1 MRKFFTLIELL
12 FVIAIISILASLLL
26 PALGKAKNKSKEI
39 ICRGNLKQIG
49 LATHMYIGDF
59 NDNFPP
65 DYAPCGGVY
74 AKFMIFQA
82 IRPYTGWNLVA
93 PTDLDERIK
102 NSKQTIC
109 PMDQSPYMA
118 KGEDPYGVSS
128 CDYRMASYTS
138 VFYLKKY
145 KASKIASDYIIMFET
160 AISYSPHSCV
170 GFEGAADY
178 YLYEPGGIIP
188 RMLEIRH
195 SKGANYLFVDGSVQW
210 LPLGRYVKI
219 SPAP

>member
-1 MRKFFTLIELL
+1 MRKLFTLIELL

-49 LATHMYIGDF
+49 LAAHMYIGDF

-65 DYAPCGGVY
+65 DYAPCSGVY
-74 AKFMIFQA
+74 GKFTIFQA
-82 IRPYTGWNLVA
+82 IRPYSGWSLVS
-93 PTDLDERIK
+93 PTVWDERVE

-118 KGEDPYGVSS
+118 KGEDPYGSS
-128 CDYRMASYTS
+128 PCDYRISSYASM
-138 VFYLKKY
+138 FYLKNY
-145 KASKIASDYIIMFET
+145 KVSKLASDYVMMVET

-170 GFEGAADY
+170 AFEGAADY

-210 LPLGRYVKI
+210 LAVGKVVKI
-219 SPAP
+219 PPAP